1 MIDRFLPMNDN
12 ALIQEEPLVELS
24 HVFLNFDNLQV
35 LQDVSIKIYRGEF
48 VVLHGSTGCGK
59 STVLRLISGL
69 LLPTAGA
76 IRVAGEDIQDFSNLQ
91 RRWLRRA
98 IGLMM
103 QNSPLLE
110 DRSILENVM
119 LPALAAEA
127 TIDEARQRAV
137 SALARCHMSEWAQAK
152 PVDLSSGQ
160 RQQVCLARAVVNQ
173 PVLILADEPAAHL
186 DAANAQ
192 NLINLL
198 GEFANA
204 GVTVIV
210 ASHLLLAPRDV
221 DYREIKFAAPQGV

>member
-110 DRSILENVM
+110 DRTILENVM

-137 SALARCHMSEWAQAK
+137 SALARCHMSECEQAK

-173 PVLILADEPAAHL
+173 PVLILAAEPAAHL

-210 ASHLLLAPRDV
+210 ASHLLLAPQDV

>member
-1 MIDRFLPMNDN
+1 MNDN

-69 LLPTAGA
+69 LLPTNGA

-110 DRSILENVM
+110 DRTILENVM

-221 DYREIKFAAPQGV
+221 DYREIKFAPQGV

>member
-1 MIDRFLPMNDN
+1 MHDN

-59 STVLRLISGL
+59 STVLRLIAGL
-69 LLPTAGA
+69 LLPSAGA
-76 IRVAGEDIQDFSNLQ
+76 IRVAGEDIQDFSCLQ

-119 LPALAAEA
+119 LPALAAET
-127 TIDEARQRAV
+127 TIEEARQRAMA
-137 SALARCHMSEWAQAK
+137 ALARCHMSDWANAR
-152 PVDLSSGQ
+152 PIDLSSGQ

-221 DYREIKFAAPQGV
+221 EYREIKFAAPKGV

>member
-1 MIDRFLPMNDN
+1 MNDN

-110 DRSILENVM
+110 DRTILENVM

-210 ASHLLLAPRDV
+210 ASHLLLAPQDV

>member
-1 MIDRFLPMNDN
+1 M
-12 ALIQEEPLVELS
+12 
-24 HVFLNFDNLQV
+24 
-35 LQDVSIKIYRGEF
+35 
-48 VVLHGSTGCGK
+48 LHGSTGCGK
-59 STVLRLISGL
+59 STVLPLISGL

-110 DRSILENVM
+110 DRTILENVM

>member
-1 MIDRFLPMNDN
+1 MIDRYLPMNDN

-110 DRSILENVM
+110 DRTILENVM

-210 ASHLLLAPRDV
+210 ASHLLLAPQDV

>member
-1 MIDRFLPMNDN
+1 MIDRFPPMNDN

-35 LQDVSIKIYRGEF
+35 LQDVSIKFYRGEF

-110 DRSILENVM
+110 DRTILENVM

-137 SALARCHMSEWAQAK
+137 SALARCHMSEWAQAN

-210 ASHLLLAPRDV
+210 ASHLLLAPQDV

>member
-1 MIDRFLPMNDN
+1 MYNNELV
-12 ALIQEEPLVELS
+12 QEEPLVELS
-24 HVFLNFDNLQV
+24 HVHLNFDNLQV

-69 LLPTAGA
+69 LLPSSGA
-76 IRVAGEDIQDFSNLQ
+76 IRVAGEDIQEFSSIQ

-110 DRSILENVM
+110 DRTILENVM

-127 TIDEARQRAV
+127 SIDEARQRAL
-137 SALARCHMSEWAQAK
+137 SALSRCHMSEWANAK
-152 PVDLSSGQ
+152 PIDLSSGQ

-186 DAANAQ
+186 DASNAQ
-192 NLINLL
+192 MLINLL

-210 ASHLLLAPRDV
+210 ASHLLLAPSSV
-221 DYREIKFAAPQGV
+221 EYREIKFAAPQGV